1 MSSNLF
7 AYKFKNDQWHNA
19 DDINESDIVV
29 LVDSSRNIIWY
40 LEGRNSSARKRNKAR
55 GLLGELKKKH
65 ATYKIKKVK
74 SDTPRDIIREL
85 QILREQFF
93 TSTIRNLN
101 VDISK
106 ISSVYF
112 YLNIFGNLLTIISLT
127 IIILLIGGSGTQIYE
142 NYMHFSIKLID
153 FEMIF
158 LMLFLLSL
166 ISFILFL
173 FAGLI
178 VLILKQK
185 IVATYNIFG
194 SLLIF
199 IIFYM
204 ISTWTNILFFE
215 FSYQSI
221 LIRIDTFTLFAFSLI
236 ILYIVSLL
244 IGCVMSIVGFKKVD
258 FAIEEEE

>member
-40 LEGRNSSARKRNKAR
+40 LEGRNSSAKKRNKAR
-55 GLLGELKKKH
+55 GLIGELKKKH

-93 TSTIRNLN
+93 TSTIKQLN

-106 ISSVYF
+106 ISRVYF

-127 IIILLIGGSGTQIYE
+127 IIILLLGGAGTQIYE
-142 NYMHFSIKLID
+142 NYIHLSIRKVD
-153 FEMIF
+153 FEM
-158 LMLFLLSL
+158 LFLFLSL
-166 ISFILFL
+166 LSVISFLLFL

-178 VLILKQK
+178 VLILRQK
-185 IVATYNIFG
+185 IVATYNLFG

-199 IIFYM
+199 IIFYL
-204 ISTWTNILFFE
+204 ISTWTNILYFE
-215 FSYQSI
+215 YSYQSI
-221 LIRIDTFTLFAFSLI
+221 LIRIDAFTLFAFSLI
-236 ILYIVSLL
+236 ILYLSSFF
-244 IGCVMSIVGFKKVD
+244 IGCVMSVIGFKKVD
-258 FAIEEEE
+258 FTIKEEE